1 MSDPK
6 VTAAHLRRAAAVY
19 CRQSTLIQVERNR
32 ESTLRQ
38 YDLVSRAGALGW
50 PRSAVR
56 VIDADLGVSGSG
68 LAARAG
74 FTELTGQI
82 ALGQA
87 GVVLALEVSR
97 LARSSAGWYRLLDL
111 CGITDTLIAD
121 EASVY
126 HPGMFDDRLL
136 LGLKG
141 TMAEAE
147 LQVLRARMPGG
158 LRNKAARGE
167 LRIPLPAGLAWGE
180 APGQILLHPDE
191 AVRGAIGAVFDRFT
205 ASGPARQVWL
215 WLRENGLKLPSLR
228 DGQLAWVTAAY
239 PAVHKILTHPAYA
252 GAYVYGRT
260 RAERY
265 IDESG
270 GPAGRRRAVPR
281 PEDWQVLLTGH
292 HPGYIDWDTY
302 LANTA
307 RLAANMAPVRG
318 ADGTGATREGCAL
331 LQGLAICGICG
342 RRPGVFYRG
351 PAKSIPG
358 YQCNGGVLAGGG
370 QGRFCTRVSGLRTD
384 PAVARHVL
392 EVLTPL
398 ALQAAID
405 AADQIEAG
413 HDAALDQWRRQAE
426 QARYAATR
434 AERRYRAVDPENR
447 LVARGLE
454 AEWEA
459 ALQAARDAEAEL
471 DRREAARPVRLSTG
485 ERAKILAIATG
496 LPALWASPSTT
507 DRDRKE
513 LLHALLDDVVITAD
527 AASRTARLV
536 LHWKGGLISQI
547 TVDLPKPRPP
557 YRTSEDTVSL
567 IGRLAVHY
575 DDSMIA
581 KVLNQQQRRT
591 ATGMSFTPVNV
602 ASIRKRHGIPA
613 RQTGNSPD
621 PGGDVMSVHQAAAEL
636 GITASLSPSTG
647 GSTTD
652 SSPASRS
659 PPAPPGA
666 SASPNPSGISS
677 PTTPP
682 PAGFPS
688 RSPPRPSA
696 SPGRQCCSVS
706 SAANSAPSTSAPDAG
721 KACVSSYPPPKT
733 GCSSHPR
740 AVKEQCDAQSTG

>member
-74 FTELTGQI
+74 FTGLTGQI
-82 ALGQA
+82 ALGQV

-147 LQVLRARMPGG
+147 LQVLRARMLGG

-434 AERRYRAVDPENR
+434 GRAP
-447 LVARGLE
+447 LPRG
-454 AEWEA
+454 
-459 ALQAARDAEAEL
+459 
-471 DRREAARPVRLSTG
+471 RPG
-485 ERAKILAIATG
+485 E
-496 LPALWASPSTT
+496 PAGRPRPGSRMGS
-507 DRDRKE
+507 R
-513 LLHALLDDVVITAD
+513 
-527 AASRTARLV
+527 AASRPGRRSRAGPPRSRPARPAQHRRAGQDPGHRHRPARAV
-536 LHWKGGLISQI
+536 GVA
-547 TVDLPKPRPP
+547 VDHRPRPQGTP
-557 YRTSEDTVSL
+557 ACPPRRRRHHRRCGQPHGPPRAALE
-567 IGRLAVHY
+567 GRADQPDHGGPAQAQAPVPH
-575 DDSMIA
+575 
-581 KVLNQQQRRT
+581 QR
-591 ATGMSFTPVNV
+591 GHGV
-602 ASIRKRHGIPA
+602 ADR
-613 RQTGNSPD
+613 
-621 PGGDVMSVHQAAAEL
+621 
-636 GITASLSPSTG
+636 
-647 GSTTD
+647 
-652 SSPASRS
+652 
-659 PPAPPGA
+659 
-666 SASPNPSGISS
+666 
-677 PTTPP
+677 
-682 PAGFPS
+682 PAGRPL
-688 RSPPRPSA
+688 RRLDDRQSPQP
-696 SPGRQCCSVS
+696 
-706 SAANSAPSTSAPDAG
+706 AATPHRHRN
-721 KACVSSYPPPKT
+721 VV
-733 GCSSHPR
+733 HPR
-740 AVKEQCDAQSTG
+740 

>member
-38 YDLVSRAGALGW
+38 YDLVSRAAALGW
-50 PRSAVR
+50 PRSAIR

-74 FTELTGQI
+74 FTELTEQI
-82 ALGQA
+82 ALGQV

-97 LARSSAGWYRLLDL
+97 LARSSAEWYRLLDL

-147 LQVLRARMPGG
+147 LQVLRARMLGG

-167 LRIPLPAGLAWGE
+167 LRIPLPAGLVWGE

-191 AVRGAIGAVFDRFT
+191 AVRGAITAVFDRFA
-205 ASGPARQVWL
+205 ASGSARQVWL
-215 WLRENGLKLPSLR
+215 WLRENGLKLPS
-228 DGQLAWVTAAY
+228 T
-239 PAVHKILTHPAYA
+239 
-252 GAYVYGRT
+252 
-260 RAERY
+260 
-265 IDESG
+265 
-270 GPAGRRRAVPR
+270 AGRAAGLVHGRLPGGAQDPHPSRLRGRLRLRPHPRRALHRRIRDPGRKRRAVPR
-281 PEDWQVLLTGH
+281 PEDWQVLITGH

-342 RRPGVFYRG
+342 RRLGVFYRG

-358 YQCNGGVLAGGG
+358 YQCNGGVLVGGG

-384 PAVARHVL
+384 PAVAGHVL

-398 ALQAAID
+398 ALQAALD
-405 AADQIEAG
+405 AADQLEAG

-471 DRREAARPVRLSTG
+471 DRRETARPVRLSTG
-485 ERAKILAIATG
+485 ERAQILAIATD
-496 LPALWASPSTT
+496 LPALWAAPSTT

-513 LLHALLDDVVITAD
+513 LLHALLDDIVITAD

-547 TVDLPKPRPP
+547 SVDLPKPKPP

-602 ASIRKRHGIPA
+602 ATIRKRHGIPPY
-613 RQTGNSPD
+613 QGGNGPD
-621 PGGDVMSVHQAAAEL
+621 PGRRGDERAPGRRRTRHHRLHPLPVAQRRIRPRRADHPRRPLAHPPHRIHPGSRRRRCPRRLGPRPGRHRGPRRLPADRVAACQARRTPRRPHPRRTQER
-636 GITASLSPSTG
+636 
-647 GSTTD
+647 
-652 SSPASRS
+652 PAYR
-659 PPAPPGA
+659 A
-666 SASPNPSGISS
+666 
-677 PTTPP
+677 T
-682 PAGFPS
+682 
-688 RSPPRPSA
+688 RPPR
-696 SPGRQCCSVS
+696 
-706 SAANSAPSTSAPDAG
+706 
-721 KACVSSYPPPKT
+721 
-733 GCSSHPR
+733 R
-740 AVKEQCDAQSTG
+740 AVLAIPDSEGAV

>member
-38 YDLVSRAGALGW
+38 YNLVSRAGALGW

-74 FTELTGQI
+74 FTELTEQI
-82 ALGQA
+82 ALGQV

-97 LARSSAGWYRLLDL
+97 LARSSAEWYRLLDL

-147 LQVLRARMPGG
+147 LQVLRARMLGG

-167 LRIPLPAGLAWGE
+167 LRIPLPAGLVWGE

-191 AVRGAIGAVFDRFT
+191 AVRGAITAVFDRF
-205 ASGPARQVWL
+205 AAAGSARQVWL
-215 WLRENGLKLPSLR
+215 WLRENGLQLPSLR

-265 IDESG
+265 IDASG
-270 GPAGRRRAVPR
+270 TPAGKRRAVPR

-342 RRPGVFYRG
+342 RRLGVFYRG

-358 YQCNGGVLAGGG
+358 YQCNGGVLVGGG

-384 PAVARHVL
+384 PAVAQHVL

-398 ALQAAID
+398 ALQAALD

-413 HDAALDQWRRQAE
+413 HDAALEQWRRQAE

-459 ALQAARDAEAEL
+459 ALHAAQDAEAEL
-471 DRREAARPVRLSTG
+471 DRREASRPIRLSTD
-485 ERAKILAIATG
+485 ERAKILAIATD
-496 LPALWASPSTT
+496 LPALWAAPSTT

-513 LLHALLDDVVITAD
+513 LLHALLDDAVITAD
-527 AASRTARLV
+527 AASRTARLA
-536 LHWKGGLISQI
+536 LHWKGGG
-547 TVDLPKPRPP
+547 VPRGF
-557 YRTSEDTVSL
+557 RTTHPLGWMS
-567 IGRLAVHY
+567 G
-575 DDSMIA
+575 
-581 KVLNQQQRRT
+581 KV
-591 ATGMSFTPVNV
+591 
-602 ASIRKRHGIPA
+602 K
-613 RQTGNSPD
+613 
-621 PGGDVMSVHQAAAEL
+621 
-636 GITASLSPSTG
+636 
-647 GSTTD
+647 
-652 SSPASRS
+652 
-659 PPAPPGA
+659 
-666 SASPNPSGISS
+666 
-677 PTTPP
+677 
-682 PAGFPS
+682 
-688 RSPPRPSA
+688 
-696 SPGRQCCSVS
+696 
-706 SAANSAPSTSAPDAG
+706 
-721 KACVSSYPPPKT
+721 
-733 GCSSHPR
+733 
-740 AVKEQCDAQSTG
+740 

>member
-6 VTAAHLRRAAAVY
+6 VTAAHLRRTAAVY

-50 PRSAVR
+50 PRSAIR

-74 FTELTGQI
+74 FTELTEQI
-82 ALGQA
+82 ALGQV

-97 LARSSAGWYRLLDL
+97 LARSSAECYRLLDL

-147 LQVLRARMPGG
+147 LQVLRARMLGG

-167 LRIPLPAGLAWGE
+167 LRIPLPAGLVWGE
-180 APGQILLHPDE
+180 APGHILLHPDE
-191 AVRGAIGAVFDRFT
+191 AVRGAITAVFGRF
-205 ASGPARQVWL
+205 AAAGSARQVWL

-228 DGQLAWVTAAY
+228 DGQLAWSAAAY

-265 IDESG
+265 IDASG
-270 GPAGRRRAVPR
+270 TPAARRRAVPR
-281 PEDWQVLLTGH
+281 PEDWQVLITGH

-307 RLAANMAPVRG
+307 RLAANMAPARG

-342 RRPGVFYRG
+342 RRLGVFYRG
-351 PAKSIPG
+351 PARSIPG
-358 YQCNGGVLAGGG
+358 YQCNGGVLVGGG

-392 EVLTPL
+392 DVLTPL

-459 ALQAARDAEAEL
+459 ALQAAQAAEAEL
-471 DRREAARPVRLSTG
+471 DRREAARPVRLSTD
-485 ERAKILAIATG
+485 ERARLLAIATD
-496 LPALWASPSTT
+496 LPALWSAPSTT

-536 LHWKGGLISQI
+536 LHWKGGLISQVN
-547 TVDLPKPRPP
+547 VDLPKPRPP

-602 ASIRKRHGIPA
+602 ATIRKRHGIPPCHSGDA
-613 RQTGNSPD
+613 PD
-621 PGGDVMSVHQAAAEL
+621 PDGEVMSVQQAAAEL
-636 GITASLSPSTG
+636 GITASTLYRWLNDGFVPGEQITPGAPWRIRLTG
-647 GSTTD
+647 SIRD
-652 SSPASRS
+652 LVADDAPAGWVPVQVATATLGVSRQTVLQRVKRGELRAVHIRAGRRKGLRIEL
-659 PPAPPGA
+659 PAPQDGL
-666 SASPNPSGISS
+666 
-677 PTTPP
+677 
-682 PAGFPS
+682 F
-688 RSPPRPSA
+688 
-696 SPGRQCCSVS
+696 
-706 SAANSAPSTSAPDAG
+706 
-721 KACVSSYPPPKT
+721 
-733 GCSSHPR
+733 
-740 AVKEQCDAQSTG
+740 

>member
-19 CRQSTLIQVERNR
+19 CRQSTLVQAERNR

-38 YDLVSRAGALGW
+38 YDLASRAGALGW

-74 FTELTGQI
+74 FTELTEQI
-82 ALGQA
+82 ALGQV

-97 LARSSAGWYRLLDL
+97 LARSSAEWYRLLDL

-121 EASVY
+121 ETSVY

-141 TMAEAE
+141 TMAESA
-147 LQVLRARMPGG
+147 LQVLRARMLGG

-167 LRIPLPAGLAWGE
+167 LRIALPAGLVWGE
-180 APGQILLHPDE
+180 QPGEVLLHPDE
-191 AVRGAIGAVFDRFT
+191 AVRSAITAVFDRFA
-205 ASGPARQVWL
+205 ASGSARQTWL

-265 IDESG
+265 IDASG
-270 GPAGRRRAVPR
+270 TPAGKRRAVPR
-281 PEDWQVLLTGH
+281 PADWQVLITGH

-331 LQGLAICGICG
+331 LQGLAVCGICG
-342 RRPGVFYRG
+342 RRLGVFYRG
-351 PAKSIPG
+351 TAKSAPG
-358 YQCNGGVLAGGG
+358 YQCNGGVLVGGG
-370 QGRFCTRVSGLRTD
+370 QGRRCTRVSGVRVD
-384 PAVARHVL
+384 PAVAGHVL

-398 ALQAAID
+398 ALQAALD
-405 AADQIEAG
+405 AADQTEAG

-459 ALQAARDAEAEL
+459 SLQTVRDAEAEL
-471 DRREAARPVRLSTG
+471 ERRQAARPVRLSAG
-485 ERAKILAIATG
+485 ERAGILAIATD
-496 LPALWASPSTT
+496 LPALWDAPSTT

-513 LLHALLDDVVITAD
+513 LLHALLDDVIVTAD
-527 AASRTARLV
+527 DTSRTARLV
-536 LHWKGGLISQI
+536 LHRKGGLTSEL
-547 TVDLPKPRPP
+547 TADLPRPKPP

-567 IGRLAVHY
+567 IARLAAHY
-575 DDSMIA
+575 DDSMIT
-581 KVLNQQQRRT
+581 KVLNQQKRRT
-591 ATGMSFTPVNV
+591 ATGMSFTPANV
-602 ASIRKRHGIPA
+602 ATIRKRHGIPPC
-613 RQTGNSPD
+613 QGGNAPD
-621 PGGDVMSVHQAAAEL
+621 PDGEVMSVHQAAAEL
-636 GITASLSPSTG
+636 GITASTLYRWLNDGIVPGEQIT
-647 GSTTD
+647 
-652 SSPASRS
+652 
-659 PPAPPGA
+659 PGA
-666 SASPNPSGISS
+666 PWRIRLTPSIRELVADN
-677 PTTPP
+677 T
-682 PAGFPS
+682 PAGRVPVQVATAALGVS
-688 RSPPRPSA
+688 RQTVLQRVKR
-696 SPGRQCCSVS
+696 GEL
-706 SAANSAPSTSAPDAG
+706 
-721 KACVSSYPPPKT
+721 
-733 GCSSHPR
+733 R
-740 AVKEQCDAQSTG
+740 AVHTRTGRRKGLRIELPTPQEGLF